1 MKQSNVGYYT
11 TNGQTFINKT
21 SAIYEAN
28 KTKADIDWY
37 FHDDVLNALDWTA
50 EPNTSLNEFYRQRA
64 QQLRSK
70 YDYLVLFFSGG
81 ADSTN
86 MVYSFLKNGIHVD
99 EIVAGA
105 PVSGLNNWN
114 DTKAIDASN
123 TISET
128 RLAQLPELKRIAEE
142 YPIVK
147 VTVHDYFEDMLEYK
161 TDEWLWKSGSY
172 IHPTFAARY
181 SLERDEYKHLRA
193 LADSGKSIG
202 LVYGLDKPCLAE
214 HNNSY
219 YLVIKDLVVCNGFQS
234 LEHPMATVELFY
246 YNADVPLLMIK
257 QAHVTAR
264 YISRPENVYL
274 YNNIYYNTK
283 NPNSP
288 FKLESDPTWHHGRYE
303 RGIVPAIYP
312 ILEKQVFQ
320 ANKPQTAFFAQ
331 HDAWVQELHKD
342 SSLWQMMTSD
352 FKMFIN
358 GIDQKYFVID
368 KVTKLPRAFHGHVKF
383 FNIGHT
389 SKFKTIIE
397 NAEQIRSPLPI
408 LL

>member
-1 MKQSNVGYYT
+1 MKQSNVGFYT
-11 TNGQTFINKT
+11 VNGQTFINKT

-28 KTKADIDWY
+28 KTKAEISWY
-37 FHDDVLNALDWTA
+37 FHDDVLNALDWSV
-50 EPNTSLNEFYRQRA
+50 EPTISLNKLYKQRA
-64 QQLRSK
+64 QQLRNK

-105 PVSGLNNWN
+105 PVSGLNNWE
-114 DTKAIDASN
+114 DKVDADATN

-128 RLAQLPELKRIAEE
+128 RLAQLPELKKIAKT
-142 YPIVK
+142 YPDVK
-147 VTVHDYFEDMLEYK
+147 VTIHDYFQDMVEYK

-181 SLERDEYKHLRA
+181 RLERDEYKYLRE
-193 LADSGKSIG
+193 LADAGKSIG

-214 HNNSY
+214 HNEVL
-219 YLVIKDLVVCNGFQS
+219 YLVIKDYVICNGFQS

-246 YNADVPLLMIK
+246 YNADVPQLMIK

-264 YISRPENVYL
+264 FILRPENALL
-274 YNNIYYNTK
+274 YNNLYYNTK
-283 NPNSP
+283 YSVDSP
-288 FKLESDPTWHHGRYE
+288 HKYHLDPMYHHGIYE

-320 ANKPQTAFFAQ
+320 ANKPNTIFFAQ
-331 HDAWVQELHKD
+331 HDDWVGKLHANTQ
-342 SSLWQMMTSD
+342 LWQLMKSD
-352 FKMFIN
+352 FNFFTK
-358 GIDQKYFVID
+358 GIDPKYFLVD
-368 KVTKLPRAFHGHVKF
+368 KHTKLLAGFIQHVKYWKL
-383 FNIGHT
+383 GHI
-389 SKFKTIIE
+389 SKFQPI
-397 NAEQIRSPLPI
+397 QI
-408 LL
+408 